1 MLLPDE
7 IRMSIEA
14 NGDFVMFYEAK
25 IDCDAFDVADHLE
38 GLVKRDLLGKQ
49 MARIGVKRS
58 AIPQIGKAFG
68 EAAND
73 PEKRA
78 AFRADPVAYLR
89 AAGVAEK
96 DLEGLNIVLHE
107 DNDDT
112 VHVVLPQVVD
122 SGRLR
127 ANDHEY
133 LKMLGTMAVLG
144 CHRPLS

>member
-1 MLLPDE
+1 
-7 IRMSIEA
+7 
-14 NGDFVMFYEAK
+14 MFFEAK
-25 IDCDAFDVADHLE
+25 IDCDAFDVSEHLE
-38 GLVKRDLLGKQ
+38 GLVKRDLRGKQ

-73 PEKRA
+73 PAKRE
-78 AFRADPVAYLR
+78 AFRNDPIAYLR
-89 AAGVAEK
+89 SAGVAQEEL
-96 DLEGLNIVLHE
+96 DGLNIVLHE
-107 DNDDT
+107 DDDNT

-122 SGRLR
+122 AGRLR

>member
-1 MLLPDE
+1 
-7 IRMSIEA
+7 
-14 NGDFVMFYEAK
+14 
-25 IDCDAFDVADHLE
+25 
-38 GLVKRDLLGKQ
+38 

-73 PEKRA
+73 PAKRE
-78 AFRADPVAYLR
+78 AFRNDPIAYLQS
-89 AAGVAEK
+89 AGVSADE
-96 DLEGLNIVLHE
+96 LEGLNIVLHE
-107 DNDDT
+107 DDDNT

-122 SGRLR
+122 AGRLR